1 MSIFQILLG
10 QDRIENKSFGFEG
23 GVAMKTT
30 LAVTPATGMMF
41 FAVSAKADAVFAAQ
55 GNVTGATNPD
65 LTALT
70 KLGAGDVVY
79 GRWNSLTLAS
89 GQIIAYQTASR

>member
-1 MSIFQILLG
+1 MSQYQILIG
-10 QDRIENKSFGFEG
+10 QERIENKSFGFEG
-23 GVAMKTT
+23 GVVMKTT
-30 LAVTPATGMMF
+30 VAVTPATGTMF

-55 GNVTGATNPD
+55 GNVTGSTNHD

-70 KLGAGDVVY
+70 KLGAGDVVF

-89 GQIIAYQTASR
+89 GEIVAYQTALR